1 MRMLLKSR
9 NVSLLSI
16 AFAVTL
22 SFLAVSCNKRGN
34 DILEDVV
41 TNRQGIDE
49 LFRLYESSDGLTR
62 LSYANAIFYQMVNNN
77 QLDTL
82 YKFSSLKEM
91 GLCEATL
98 MLHMSDYA
106 LENSDFQH
114 AQEYAER
121 AISYFENYPEHDVDK
136 ALGYRNIGVCLTKS
150 GDFEKALQLQ
160 VDALNIIRESGDNE
174 VLAYTLYTLAGTCC
188 MMRQY
193 ETAKGYIDDAL
204 RIEKS
209 TSVMRIVDRDRSKGK
224 KLSNRSM
231 INYLNIASVV
241 YSKLGQFD
249 ASLRL
254 AKEAYEQD
262 SIDNGQANLPTQH
275 TYVANVYI
283 AMGEWNKAAGEL
295 EAALEILKEYPSE
308 QVEATIHSQLGNIE
322 RQKGNYESAE
332 YHYNLSLDYF
342 RKIGN
347 KYAEKNVLQSLSRVH
362 LQTDPVAACQ
372 DLQQYIRM
380 TDSMNIVAATK
391 SLNDYRVQY
400 ETDQLELLAEKQKL
414 HTKTIVWVSF
424 SILVLLFMIVLVL
437 SYLLRM
443 KEKAK
448 EREEQFFRTKSNFF
462 TNITHE
468 FRTPLTVILGYGQ
481 QMRNNVLPEGETMQK
496 VGEMITRQGSQ
507 MLSLINQLLD
517 LIKVT
522 SEAIQPEYYSSDVV
536 SYVRMIVESHES
548 LAKDKKIEM
557 VMKSEHKNFYM
568 DFVPDYMHKIVRN
581 LISNSVKFTP
591 EGGRITVSLSFPETN
606 LVLKIS
612 DTGVGIPKDE
622 QKHIFE
628 EFYQLSTGNQY
639 AGTGIGLS
647 LVVQIVRAMGGT
659 VNLESELG
667 EGSTFI
673 ITLPQ
678 HHEGAKKEDLNE
690 VVGDEIPVRYSYTN
704 EQLPVGVTDADAP
717 ILLVVEDNED
727 ISRYIASQLRNRY
740 RLYYAFNGNDGL
752 TMANEIVPN
761 LILSDLMMPGM
772 NGTEFCEEVRRSPI
786 LNHIPF
792 VMLTAKTTEEDKV
805 YGLKCGADLYL
816 YKPFN
821 AEELNVSVEHLIMAH
836 RTLKDHLALK
846 AAEAR
851 AEEETTKENVAETV
865 APDIVPDTL
874 MEAKQA
880 FLNQLGEAIDSML
893 GKTPIDV
900 QSLSAAVGMSSRQ
913 LSRKIQTITGESTIN
928 FLVQYRVER
937 AKELLQNH
945 PELTIAEVA
954 AASGFEDGAYFSR
967 VFKQETGVS
976 PTQYKK
982 QG

>member
-1 MRMLLKSR
+1 MQMRLRKHHFGFLGI
-9 NVSLLSI
+9 VTVFAL
-16 AFAVTL
+16 FAV
-22 SFLAVSCNKRGN
+22 FIGSCNRQGDK
-34 DILEDVV
+34 IYEDVV
-41 TNRQGIDE
+41 TNREGIDE
-49 LFRLYESSDGLTR
+49 LFQLFETSDGLTR

-82 YKFSSLKEM
+82 YKFTSLKDLN
-91 GLCEATL
+91 LCEATL
-98 MLHMSDYA
+98 MLYMSNYA
-106 LENSDFQH
+106 LENYDFQN
-114 AQEYAER
+114 AQAYAER
-121 AISYFENYPEHDVDK
+121 SVAYFENYPEHDIEK
-136 ALGYRNIGVCLTKS
+136 ALCWRNIGVCYTKS
-150 GDFEKALQLQ
+150 GEFERALQLQ
-160 VDALNIIRESGDNE
+160 VDALNLIKASGDNDD
-174 VLAYTLYTLAGTCC
+174 LAYTLYTLAGTCC

-204 RIEKS
+204 RIEKN
-209 TSVMRIVDRDRSKGK
+209 TSVMRIVDRDRAKNK
-224 KLSNRSM
+224 KVGDRSL
-231 INYLNIASVV
+231 ISYLNIASVV
-241 YSKLGQFD
+241 YSKLGLFD

-262 SIDNGQANLPTQH
+262 SIENGVVNLPTQH
-275 TYVANVYI
+275 TYIANVYI
-283 AMGEWNKAAGEL
+283 AMGEWERAGREL
-295 EAALEILKEYPSE
+295 EQALRIVKDYPNE
-308 QVEATIHSQLGNIE
+308 QVEATIHSQMGNIE
-322 RQKGNYESAE
+322 RQNGDYEAAE
-332 YHYNLSLDYF
+332 MHYMASLEYF
-342 RKIGN
+342 RKTGN

-372 DLQQYIRM
+372 DLQQYIRL
-380 TDSMNIVAATK
+380 TDSMNIADATK

-424 SILVLLFMIVLVL
+424 SILVVLFLVVLVL
-437 SYLLRM
+437 AYLLRM

-448 EREEQFFRTKSNFF
+448 AQEENFFRTKSNFF

-468 FRTPLTVILGYGQ
+468 FRTPLTIVLGYGQ
-481 QMRNNVLPEGETMQK
+481 QMRNNMLPEGETMQNI
-496 VGEMITRQGSQ
+496 GEMITRQGSQ

-522 SEAIQPEYYSSDVV
+522 SDVVQPEYYSTDVV

-548 LAKDKKIEM
+548 LAKDKKIQM
-557 VMKSEHKNFYM
+557 VMQSEYKTFHM

-591 EGGRITVSLSFPETN
+591 EGGRITVELAFPEN
-606 LVLKIS
+606 SLVLRIS
-612 DTGVGIPKDE
+612 DTGIGIPKEE
-622 QKHIFE
+622 QAHIFE
-628 EFYQLSTGNQY
+628 EFYQLSAGNKF

-647 LVVQIVRAMGGT
+647 LVVQIVKAMGGEVT
-659 VNLESELG
+659 LDSELG
-667 EGSTFI
+667 KGSTFI

-678 HHEGAKKEDLNE
+678 HHEGAKKENINE
-690 VVGDEIPVRYSYTN
+690 VIGDEIPIRYNYAN

-740 RLYYAFNGNDGL
+740 RLYYASNGNDGL
-752 TMANEIVPN
+752 SMANEIVPD

-772 NGTEFCEEVRRSPI
+772 TGTEFCQEVRRSPV

-836 RTLKDHLALK
+836 RTLKDHLAVVK
-846 AAEAR
+846 
-851 AEEETTKENVAETV
+851 EEPINEPQQKEVV
-865 APDIVPDTL
+865 RDTL

-880 FLNQLGEAIDSML
+880 FLDQLGEVIDSML

-913 LSRKIQTITGESTIN
+913 LSRKIQTITGETTIN
-928 FLVQYRVER
+928 FLAEYRIEH
-937 AKELLQNH
+937 AKKLL
-945 PELTIAEVA
+945 IAQPDMPIADVA
-954 AASGFEDGAYFSR
+954 VASGFEDSAYFSR

-976 PTQYKK
+976 PSQFKK
-982 QG
+982 QN